1 MSEITYR
8 KEGDYLIPNLALGEN
23 GETEIRGH
31 YGKYGKLRAKFLKEH
46 QRGLYSDL
54 LGEMKLIEH
63 LEEIDREANERMD
76 VLMKNARKDK
86 SLPDQNRDP
95 EGWAAAM
102 NMKKLMA
109 EEIVLKELIYV

>member
-1 MSEITYR
+1 MREITYR
-8 KEGDYLIPNLALGEN
+8 KEGDYLIPNLALDEN
-23 GETEIRGH
+23 GATTIQGH
-31 YGKYGKLRAKFLKEH
+31 FGKYGRLREEFLEGHRK
-46 QRGLYSDL
+46 GTFSYL
-54 LGEMKLIEH
+54 LGSGKLIEH
-63 LEEIDREANERMD
+63 LEEIDREANERME

-95 EGWAAAM
+95 EGWASAM